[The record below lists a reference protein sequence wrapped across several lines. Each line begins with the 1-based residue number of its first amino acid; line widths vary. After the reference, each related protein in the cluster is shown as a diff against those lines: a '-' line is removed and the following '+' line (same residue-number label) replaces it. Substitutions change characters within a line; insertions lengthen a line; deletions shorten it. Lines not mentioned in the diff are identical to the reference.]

1 MLALVMVDKSL
12 CECGAC
18 IQCRRST
25 WLAAAERKPLSI
37 QVTCQKCKAT
47 FDHGINR
54 SMIGNELS
62 IDTCGT
68 CLASLVG
75 LVKQWLDG
83 YAYLPLVCDEDAA
96 FEDPDPFE

>member
-1 MLALVMVDKSL
+1 
-12 CECGAC
+12 
-18 IQCRRST
+18 
-25 WLAAAERKPLSI
+25 
-37 QVTCQKCKAT
+37 
-47 FDHGINR
+47 
-54 SMIGNELS
+54 MIGNELS